1 VSVIPSALPS
11 AGRGKSTV
19 TIFGRQVST
28 DALLLAGASVVAVV
42 LLYRLGRPNTQPTP
56 ALAGDGATL
65 ATPSNPSNPLIASS
79 PPPPPSPSPWV
90 PPGIPSSPP
99 GIFIA
104 PPPGGFRFPLLT
116 QPGAP
121 VAPWLS
127 PSNPLIASS
136 PAAGSGG
143 RTFLSDQPGY
153 LGSQYWVRGAHLSS
167 AAGM

>member
-11 AGRGKSTV
+11 ATGRGKSTV

-90 PPGIPSSPP
+90 PPGVPSLPP
-99 GIFIA
+99 GVFIA
-104 PPPGGFRFPLLT
+104 SPPGGFRFPLT

-127 PSNPLIASS
+127 P

>member
-11 AGRGKSTV
+11 AAGRGKSTV

-79 PPPPPSPSPWV
+79 PPPGASTPALNQIPHRVIWAPPPLPFGFGPAPFDPFQNPFGPPPSP
-90 PPGIPSSPP
+90 
-99 GIFIA
+99 A
-104 PPPGGFRFPLLT
+104 M
-116 QPGAP
+116 
-121 VAPWLS
+121 
-127 PSNPLIASS
+127 
-136 PAAGSGG
+136 AAGSGG
-143 RTFLSDQPGY
+143 RTFLSAQPGY